1 MTPST
6 PADSQPTAGVASAL
20 TALPGPALFRV
31 EGADAA
37 AFLDRQLTINVS
49 SLAAGD
55 TAIGCWCDAKGR
67 VVCTLWIQRGET
79 TADGFLLACHH
90 TLRDSVVKR
99 LQMYV
104 LRAAVKVAAV
114 DQLCL
119 AVPSD
124 RASWPSSCWQALTC
138 VQRID
143 VGTHEDLAQ
152 HWAVHEIEAGFVW
165 LDAGT
170 SGVYLPQMLAMSRWQ
185 ALDFHKGCF
194 PGQEVIARA
203 HYLGRVKRG
212 LYHFAYNPDADSC
225 QLSETAVTDDS
236 GTRIGEVIVAVMVP
250 TDAAQDRLCCGLAIL
265 QIDNTF
271 SDTVLSYAGD
281 DVIFT
286 PVNDST

>member
-1 MTPST
+1 MTPSM
-6 PADSQPTAGVASAL
+6 PAASQAVTGIANTL

-55 TAIGCWCDAKGR
+55 AAIGSWCDAKGR
-67 VVCTLWIQRGET
+67 VVCTLWIKRAET

-90 TLRDSVVKR
+90 TLRDAVVKR

-104 LRAAVKVAAV
+104 LRAAVEVAAV

-119 AVPSD
+119 AVPTD
-124 RASWPSSCWQALTC
+124 RTSWPNSCWQALNC
-138 VQRID
+138 VQRND
-143 VGTHEDLAQ
+143 VGTRDDLAQ
-152 HWAVHEIEAGFVW
+152 HWAVHEIKAGFVW
-165 LDAGT
+165 LDAST

-212 LYHFAYNPDADSC
+212 LYRFAYESDADPA
-225 QLSETAVTDDS
+225 LTGETAVTDTS
-236 GTRIGEVIVAVMVP
+236 GTRIGEVIVAAMVP
-250 TDAAQDRLCCGLAIL
+250 INAAPDRCCCGLAVL
-265 QIDNTF
+265 QIRNTF
-271 SDTVLSYAGD
+271 SDIVLCYAGD

-286 PVNDST
+286 PVNDSA

>member
-1 MTPST
+1 MTPSM
-6 PADSQPTAGVASAL
+6 PADSQPATGVASAL
-20 TALPGPALFRV
+20 TAVPGPALFRV
-31 EGADAA
+31 DGADAA

-55 TAIGCWCDAKGR
+55 AAIGSWCDAKGR
-67 VVCTLWIQRGET
+67 VVCTLWIQRAGT

-90 TLRDSVVKR
+90 SLRDSVVKR

-114 DQLCL
+114 DHLCL
-119 AVPSD
+119 AVTTD
-124 RASWPSSCWQALTC
+124 RTNWPSSCWQALRC
-138 VQRID
+138 VQRND
-143 VGTHEDLAQ
+143 VGTQDDLAQ

-165 LDAGT
+165 LDAST

-212 LYHFAYNPDADSC
+212 LFRFAYKPDAYPV
-225 QLSETAVTDDS
+225 LPGETAVTDTS
-236 GTRIGEVIVAVMVP
+236 GSRIGEVIVAAMVP
-250 TDAAQDRLCCGLAIL
+250 TDAAQDRLCCGLAVL
-265 QIDNTF
+265 QIRNTF
-271 SDTVLSYAGD
+271 SDTVLCYAGD

-286 PVNDST
+286 PVNDSA

>member
-1 MTPST
+1 MTPSL
-6 PADSQPTAGVASAL
+6 PADSQLAHGLSSAL
-20 TALPGPALFRV
+20 TALPGPALLRV

-55 TAIGCWCDAKGR
+55 AAIGSWCDAKGR
-67 VVCTLWIQRGET
+67 VLTTLWIQRAGT
-79 TADGFLLACHH
+79 TVDAFLLACHH
-90 TLRDSVVKR
+90 SLRDSVVKR

-104 LRAAVKVAAV
+104 LRAAVKVTAV

-119 AVPSD
+119 AVPTD
-124 RASWPSSCWQALTC
+124 RTNWPRSCWQALRC
-138 VQRID
+138 VQRND
-143 VGTHEDLAQ
+143 VGTHNDLAQ

-165 LDAGT
+165 LDAST

-212 LYHFAYNPDADSC
+212 LYRFAYTPAKDPV
-225 QLSETAVTDDS
+225 LPGETAVTDDS
-236 GTRIGEVIVAVMVP
+236 GNRIGEVIVAARVP
-250 TDAAQDRLCCGLAIL
+250 TGTGQDQRCCGLAVL
-265 QIDNTF
+265 QIRDTF
-271 SDTVLSYAGD
+271 SDTVLCYAGD

-286 PVNDST
+286 PVNDSA